1 MISMDDFKKVD
12 MKVGRIESAED
23 HPDADNLLVLQT
35 DVGEGEPR
43 TLVAGLVGHY
53 EKDEL
58 EGKQVVVVTNLE
70 PARLRGVESQGMVLA
85 AQEGDDNVV
94 LLTLDEEMSPGSPVL

>member
-1 MISMDDFKKVD
+1 MISMDDFQKVD
-12 MKVGRIESAED
+12 LTVGRIESVEN
-23 HPDADNLLVLQT
+23 HPDADNLLILQT
-35 DVGEGEPR
+35 DVGEDEPR

-85 AQEGDDNVV
+85 AQDGDDVV
-94 LLTLDEEMSPGSPVL
+94 LLTLDEEISPGSEVL

>member
-23 HPDADNLLVLQT
+23 HPDADNLLVLQA
-35 DVGEGEPR
+35 DVGEEDPR

-53 EKDEL
+53 GKDEL

-70 PARLRGVESQGMVLA
+70 PARLRGIESEGMVLA
-85 AQEGDDNVV
+85 AQDDDENVV
-94 LLTLDEEMSPGSPVL
+94 LLTLDKEMEPGSPVL